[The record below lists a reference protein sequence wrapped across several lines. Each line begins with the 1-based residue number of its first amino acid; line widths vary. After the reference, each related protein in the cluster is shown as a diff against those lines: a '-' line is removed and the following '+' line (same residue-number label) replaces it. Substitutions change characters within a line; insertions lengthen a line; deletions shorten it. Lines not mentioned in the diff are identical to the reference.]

1 MIKVLINGYCGTMGK
16 VIANEIEA
24 EDNMKVVAGVDK
36 KAINLQDDIN
46 LYNDIKDCKEEID
59 LIIDFSHPSSL
70 PSLLEYAINK
80 NVPIVM
86 GTTGLSDED
95 INSIKNASKKIP
107 VFYSANMSLGI
118 NLLVSIVK
126 NISPIL
132 NDTFDIE
139 IIEKHHNK
147 KIDAPSGTAYMIANA
162 INSELDNSKEY
173 VFDRHA
179 KSQARNKNEIGIHSI
194 RGGTIVGEHSVIY
207 AGTDEVIEIKHSASS
222 KKIFAQ
228 GAIKAAKFLYNK
240 ECGFYNMENLFLH

>member
-16 VIANEIEA
+16 VIANEIKA
-24 EDNMKVVAGVDK
+24 EENMKVVAGVDK
-36 KAINLQDDIN
+36 KAVNMQDDIN
-46 LYNDIKDCKEEID
+46 VYNDIKDCKEEID
-59 LIIDFSHPSSL
+59 LIIDFSHPNSL
-70 PSLLEYAINK
+70 PSLLEYGINK
-80 NVPIVM
+80 NIPIVM
-86 GTTGLSDED
+86 GTTGLSDAD
-95 INSIKNASKKIP
+95 MNIIKDASEKIP
-107 VFYSANMSLGI
+107 IFYSANMSLGI

-173 VFDRHA
+173 VFDRHT
-179 KSQARNKNEIGIHSI
+179 KSQARDKKEIGIHAI
-194 RGGTIVGEHSVIY
+194 RGGTIVGEHSGIY
-207 AGTDEVIEIKHSASS
+207 AGTDEVIEIKHSAAS

-228 GAIKAAKFLYNK
+228 GAIKAAKFVINKVNCLYS
-240 ECGFYNMENLFLH
+240 MEDLIS

>member
-16 VIANEIEA
+16 VIANEIKA
-24 EDNMKVVAGVDK
+24 EENMKVVAGVDK
-36 KAINLQDDIN
+36 KAVNMQDDIN
-46 LYNDIKDCKEEID
+46 VYNDIKDCKEEID
-59 LIIDFSHPSSL
+59 LIIDFSHPNSL
-70 PSLLEYAINK
+70 PSLLEYGINK
-80 NVPIVM
+80 NIPIVM
-86 GTTGLSDED
+86 GTTGLSDVD
-95 INSIKNASKKIP
+95 MNIIKDASEKIP
-107 VFYSANMSLGI
+107 IFYSANMSLGI

-173 VFDRHA
+173 VFDRHT
-179 KSQARNKNEIGIHSI
+179 KSQARDKKEIGIHAI

-207 AGTDEVIEIKHSASS
+207 AGTDEVIEIKHSAAS

-228 GAIKAAKFLYNK
+228 GAIKAAKFVINK
-240 ECGFYNMENLFLH
+240 ENCLYSMEDLIS